1 MARLN
6 ESKGEVYNYHFFLTK
21 LFEFGAAPRHNV
33 LVVSGLSSEP
43 GCSESSSGDV
53 RENGRA

>member
-1 MARLN
+1 MACLIKC
-6 ESKGEVYNYHFFLTK
+6 KGEVYKYHFFLTK
-21 LFEFGAAPRHNV
+21 LYEFGTAPCHNV

-43 GCSESSSGDV
+43 GCSESSSGDE